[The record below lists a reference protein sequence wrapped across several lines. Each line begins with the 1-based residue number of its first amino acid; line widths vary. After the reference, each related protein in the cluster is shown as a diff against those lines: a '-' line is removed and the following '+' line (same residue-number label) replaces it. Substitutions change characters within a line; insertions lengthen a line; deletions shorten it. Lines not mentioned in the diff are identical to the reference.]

1 MSANL
6 KISIALVLAALLVAA
21 TLIATG
27 GSDEESASAEEGA
40 AGGTLAAD
48 SQLLSEAPDD
58 KVTIVEFLDFECES
72 CRAFYPT
79 MERIREEYGDEITVA
94 IRYFPIPSHTN
105 AQIAAQAVEAA
116 ANQGALEEMYK
127 RMFETQAEWGESQ
140 ESKEALFVDFA
151 RDLGLDME
159 QFESDLNDPET
170 VERVNSDQEA
180 GVALG
185 VQGTPTI
192 FFNGEMLQ
200 GMPTY
205 EDLKSRIDEALAQ

>member
-6 KISIALVLAALLVAA
+6 KISIALVLGAVLVAVI
-21 TLIATG
+21 LITTG
-27 GSDEESASAEEGA
+27 GSDEESASAQEGA

-48 SQLLSEAPDD
+48 SRLLSEAPDE

-79 MERIREEYGDEITVA
+79 MEQIREEYGDQITVA
-94 IRYFPIPSHTN
+94 IRYFPIPSHRN

-116 ANQGALEEMYK
+116 ANQGALEEMYQ
-127 RMFETQAEWGESQ
+127 RMYETQAEWGESQ
-140 ESKEALFVDFA
+140 DSKEALFVDYA

-180 GVALG
+180 GVSLG

-205 EDLKSRIDEALAQ
+205 EDLKSRIDAALDQ